1 MVSREARSCIAM
13 APKAKSKARHGS
25 ELSTDQEAEIKDAFD
40 LFDIDGSGVIDA
52 KELKVALRALGFEP
66 KKEELKK
73 LLARLDKNSNPQGQ
87 MMLEYQEF
95 LRIMTFKM
103 HEKDS
108 KEQIQRA
115 FDLIRGPSGQIR
127 FEDLQRAV
135 AEMGEDWGFDVLKD
149 MFIYADKNDS
159 GGVDMEEFVRIIQRY

>member
-1 MVSREARSCIAM
+1 M
-13 APKAKSKARHGS
+13 APKARSKARHGS
-25 ELSTDQEAEIKDAFD
+25 ELSTEQEAEIKDAFD
-40 LFDIDGSGVIDA
+40 LFDTDASGVIDA

-73 LLARLDKNSNPQGQ
+73 LLSRLDESSNSQGQ
-87 MMLEYQEF
+87 MMLEYHEF

-115 FDLIRGPSGQIR
+115 FELIRGPSGQIC
-127 FEDLQRAV
+127 FEDLKRTV
-135 AEMGEDWGFDVLKD
+135 NEMGAPWGHEELEE
-149 MFIYADKNDS
+149 MFSYADTN
-159 GGVDMEEFVRIIQRY
+159 GNGFVDKEEFVRIIQRY